1 VKNEVW
7 EERIPQTLAEDM
19 NKTSTRQL
27 KYKTIQNTPNLRI
40 KQDKSWVKF
49 DLFMTIDTKK
59 AKMDVIIE

>member
-1 VKNEVW
+1 VW